1 MTSPTVSSEISQK
14 SAKATVGLAALL
26 PIVVFQQ
33 TISAL
38 CFPIAKYGLAT
49 FEPFTFAFYRFV
61 FSALILLGIVRF
73 RVKGIPI
80 ERRDWWRII
89 GLGFIIIPINQTFY
103 LWGQSLTAA
112 GHAAVLFATTPVW
125 VFILAVIHLKER
137 VLWRRVVGSAIA
149 LAGAL
154 VIVSAGAIRIGTE
167 YLAGDTIVMV
177 SVLAW
182 SGYIVLGKPLA
193 EKYGAIRVT
202 AYALASGTF
211 MYAPFGLYRAL
222 RFDYSA
228 TNWQGWMSILYLAIG
243 VSVVAYTIYY
253 WILKQIPAVRL
264 AVFSNIQPVIA
275 TIVAILMLGEQP
287 GLSFYLGG
295 AIVLTGVII
304 TEV

>member
-1 MTSPTVSSEISQK
+1 MTTPATSAPKSQQSS
-14 SAKATVGLAALL
+14 KAAVGLAALL
-26 PIVVFQQ
+26 PVVVFQQ

-38 CFPIAKYGLAT
+38 CFPIAKYGLAS

-61 FSALILLGIVRF
+61 ISALILVGIVRF

-125 VFILAVIHLKER
+125 VFILAVIHLKEK

-149 LAGAL
+149 LTGAL

-167 YLAGDTIVMV
+167 YLAGDIIVMI
-177 SVLAW
+177 SVWAW
-182 SGYIVLGKPLA
+182 SGYIVFGKPLA

-202 AYALASGTF
+202 AYALASGSL
-211 MYAPFGLYRAL
+211 MYAPFGLYRAIQ
-222 RFDYSA
+222 FDYSG
-228 TNWQGWMSILYLAIG
+228 TNWQGWLSVMYLAIG
-243 VSVVAYTIYY
+243 VSVVAYTVYY
-253 WILKQIPAVRL
+253 WILKQISAVRL

-275 TIVAILMLGEQP
+275 TIVAILLLGEQP
-287 GLSFYLGG
+287 GLSFYFGG
-295 AIVLTGVII
+295 VIVLTGVII